1 MKNIYKAHAVPA
13 ALLFSFDELSIF
25 GDYDAGLNENKTV
38 CEQENEKMTAAFIFV
53 VPWRFLGVK
62 KVNCARAFFSYCK
75 IGEITIITYKTNGN
89 KGIMTKSAKNM

>member
-38 CEQENEKMTAAFIFV
+38 CEH
-53 VPWRFLGVK
+53 G
-62 KVNCARAFFSYCK
+62 
-75 IGEITIITYKTNGN
+75 
-89 KGIMTKSAKNM
+89 